1 MLKLSE
7 QIGVRLK
14 REEKHLLEKVC
25 DARGEQVSNFVRRA
39 VKKEL
44 ASLSFYSEETKKAL
58 GILKE
63 VQQCQK

>member
-1 MLKLSE
+1 MIRLSE

-14 REEKHLLEKVC
+14 KEEKKLLEKVC
-25 DARGEQVSNFVRRA
+25 DARGEQLSNFVRRA

-44 ASLSFYSEETKKAL
+44 ASLSFYSEETKKVL

-63 VQQCQK
+63 VEAY